1 MSFKQVI
8 EVYELL
14 DTPVIKGDEI
24 KEFFLKRGID
34 ESEIETRKIKEDK
47 GETEFVK
54 ITIRGK
60 EGILTGRK
68 EGRSKIEKEGKS
80 EVGRS
85 YAHNA
90 PTLGIIGRLGGIG
103 ARPHKIGLVSDADGA
118 ITALAAAAKIAVM
131 RKKGDVLKGD
141 IVVATH
147 LCPRSPIIPHEPV
160 DFMGS
165 PVSLE
170 TMNKYEVDERME
182 AILSIDTTKGNRVIN
197 CRGFAI
203 SPTLKDGYILRVSED
218 LLDIMQIVTGKL
230 PVVFPITTQ
239 DITPY
244 GNEIYHLNSIMQP
257 ATATNAPVVGV
268 AITTEVPV
276 PGCAT
281 GANHT
286 VDIEMAVRFVIE
298 VAKAYGERK
307 CSFYDAKEFQRLISL
322 YGSLEHLKTLGNK

>member
-1 MSFKQVI
+1 MALKQVI

-14 DTPVIKGDEI
+14 ESPVIEGDEI

-47 GETEFVK
+47 GETEFVN

-60 EGILTGRK
+60 EGK
-68 EGRSKIEKEGKS
+68 SKGEKEGKS
-80 EVGRS
+80 KE
-85 YAHNA
+85 NQA

-118 ITALAAAAKIAVM
+118 ITALASAAKIAEM
-131 RKKGDVLKGD
+131 RKKGDKLKSD
-141 IVVATH
+141 VIVATH
-147 LCPRSPIIPHEPV
+147 LCPNSPIIPHEPV
-160 DFMGS
+160 PFMGA
-165 PVSLE
+165 PVSME
-170 TMNKYEVDERME
+170 TMNKYEVDEQME
-182 AILSIDTTKGNRVIN
+182 AILSIDTTKGNRIIN
-197 CRGFAI
+197 YRGFAI
-203 SPTLKDGYILRVSED
+203 SPTVKDGYILRVSED
-218 LLDIMQIVTGKL
+218 LLDIMQTVTGKL

-244 GNEIYHLNSIMQP
+244 GNEIYHLNSILQP
-257 ATATNAPVVGV
+257 ATVTGAPVVGV

-286 VDIEMAVRFVIE
+286 MDIEMAVRFVVE
-298 VAKAYGERK
+298 VAKAFGEGK
-307 CSFYDAKEFQRLISL
+307 CSFYDEKEFQKLITL
-322 YGSLEHLKTLGNK
+322 YGSLEHLKTLGRK

>member
-8 EVYELL
+8 EVYESL
-14 DTPVIKGDEI
+14 DTPVIKKDEI
-24 KEFFLKRGID
+24 KEFFLRRGID

-54 ITIRGK
+54 ITI
-60 EGILTGRK
+60 TG
-68 EGRSKIEKEGKS
+68 KEGKS
-80 EVGRS
+80 NTN
-85 YAHNA
+85 NA

-118 ITALAAAAKIAVM
+118 ITALAAAAKLAVM

-141 IVVATH
+141 VIIATH
-147 LCPRSPIIPHEPV
+147 LCPNSPIIPHEPV
-160 DFMGS
+160 DFMDS

-197 CRGFAI
+197 CKGFAI

-230 PVVFPITTQ
+230 PAVFPITTQ

-257 ATATNAPVVGV
+257 GTATNAPVVGV

-281 GANHT
+281 GANHA
-286 VDIEMAVRFVIE
+286 VDIEMAVRFVVE
-298 VAKAYGERK
+298 VAKAYGEGK
-307 CSFYDAKEFQRLISL
+307 CSFYDQKEFQRLISL
-322 YGSLEHLKTLGNK
+322 YGSLEHLKTLGKKI